1 MYAIRKDRALSVLAV
16 VFAFGL
22 LWCSVSQAQLQP
34 TTNVVVTDSLNSDG
48 NINAN
53 AARLRRPTTDA
64 LGKAHVGIFVMHSFA
79 GYQNFSVCN
88 GLAQRGFTTLCA
100 DSIWTGRQ
108 DQFYGF
114 EQHAPGIRAGINYLR
129 NLPADP
135 MTGLPAISKVI
146 LWGHSAGSAM
156 MSFYQNV
163 AENGPRIAC
172 QGREKILPCVDT
184 NLRNLPKADGL
195 MLFDPQEGPD
205 VWFFNVDPAVIN
217 NSCTVRDPR
226 VDMFLPENG
235 LTSNESGTYSKQFL
249 KRFFKEQ
256 AERNR
261 DLLEVAQDLLRAKRL
276 VTGNPNEM
284 GDDIPF
290 TIVGTTDARP
300 WNYDLNLRRI
310 TKKPHIF
317 LSRDGMNKFQ
327 IVETVRVPNGDAE
340 SGLDCTASTVTVNVH
355 IWLGAK
361 ALRTTD
367 QDKDGKGHKKGK
379 DHRNKHDEVYNQTEN
394 DILGVDWDSSA
405 TNPVT
410 NLKGV
415 GKHPNG
421 NQKTTPLLII
431 SNGAYYF
438 IVPGEIYYNVAYS
451 KDKTYAISEGA
462 VHGGGPCADCTR
474 VILNNPDLPTAE
486 ANAYWTDPQGN
497 GPLERSFNFMAEWL
511 SARY

>member
-1 MYAIRKDRALSVLAV
+1 M
-16 VFAFGL
+16 
-22 LWCSVSQAQLQP
+22 
-34 TTNVVVTDSLNSDG
+34 
-48 NINAN
+48 
-53 AARLRRPTTDA
+53 
-64 LGKAHVGIFVMHSFA
+64 
-79 GYQNFSVCN
+79 
-88 GLAQRGFTTLCA
+88 
-100 DSIWTGRQ
+100 
-108 DQFYGF
+108 
-114 EQHAPGIRAGINYLR
+114 
-129 NLPADP
+129 
-135 MTGLPAISKVI
+135 
-146 LWGHSAGSAM
+146 
-156 MSFYQNV
+156 
-163 AENGPRIAC
+163 
-172 QGREKILPCVDT
+172 
-184 NLRNLPKADGL
+184 
-195 MLFDPQEGPD
+195 
-205 VWFFNVDPAVIN
+205 
-217 NSCTVRDPR
+217 
-226 VDMFLPENG
+226 
-235 LTSNESGTYSKQFL
+235 
-249 KRFFKEQ
+249 
-256 AERNR
+256 
-261 DLLEVAQDLLRAKRL
+261 EVAQDLLHAKRL
-276 VTGNPNEM
+276 ITGNPHEM

-317 LSRDGMNKFQ
+317 LSRDGTNKLQ

-340 SGLDCTASTVTVNVH
+340 SGLDCATSTVTVNVH

-367 QDKDGKGHKKGK
+367 QHQDGKGNKKGN

-394 DILGVDWDSSA
+394 DILGIDWDSSA

-438 IVPGEIYYNVAYS
+438 IVPGEIYYDVAHS

-462 VHGGGPCADCTR
+462 VHNGGPCADCTR